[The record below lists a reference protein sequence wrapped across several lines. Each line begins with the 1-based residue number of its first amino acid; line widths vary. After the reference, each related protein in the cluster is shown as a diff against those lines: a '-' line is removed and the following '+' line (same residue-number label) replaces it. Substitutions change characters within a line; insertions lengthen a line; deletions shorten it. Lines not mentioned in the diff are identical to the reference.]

1 MRIRF
6 ALVSLVS
13 LVVLGGAHTAIAS
26 SPVQSAEDAAE
37 DAWETYVAASTPT
50 AMPGTLSCAVSDSDG
65 AMVATCFA
73 LTAAEDGSVA
83 SVIVA
88 RSTSTDG
95 ATWAEFEP
103 IPIGAS
109 TGEGAAANPAA
120 GGFPMPD
127 AVGMDLQQAQDVL
140 QEVSGEMLYVSS
152 SEDATGEGRA
162 QLIDSNWIVCSQNVE
177 PGAMVTADLNVI
189 FFVVKD
195 DETCP

>member
-1 MRIRF
+1 M
-6 ALVSLVS
+6 
-13 LVVLGGAHTAIAS
+13 
-26 SPVQSAEDAAE
+26 
-37 DAWETYVAASTPT
+37 AASAPT
-50 AMPGTLSCAVSDSDG
+50 VMPGTLSCALSDSDG

-103 IPIGAS
+103 VPIVAS
-109 TGEGAAANPAA
+109 ADEGVVADPSA

-127 AVGMDLQQAQDVL
+127 AVGMDLQQAQDLL
-140 QEVSGEMLYVSS
+140 QDASGEMLYFSS
-152 SEDATGEGRA
+152 SEDATGEGRM

-189 FFVVKD
+189 FHVVKD
-195 DETCP
+195 DESCP